1 MKNGIDR
8 SSQPTKGDLKELEER
23 ILDTIRGDLL
33 NLEERLMKAV
43 HDTAEL
49 LAKAFYSLAESQQL
63 RAVQL
68 EANQTALMARISAL
82 EARLTELEKRLNF
95 PDVSA
100 DDKSEKPQ

>member
-1 MKNGIDR
+1 MKNGTDR
-8 SSQPTKGDLKELEER
+8 GTQVSKGDLKELEDR

-49 LAKAFYSLAESQQL
+49 LAKALYGLAESQQL

-68 EANQTALMARISAL
+68 EANQAAVMARISAL

-95 PDVSA
+95 PGVSA
-100 DDKSEKPQ
+100 DDKTEKPQ

>member
-8 SSQPTKGDLKELEER
+8 GSQVTKGDLKELEER

-49 LAKAFYSLAESQQL
+49 LAKAFYNLAEAQQL

-95 PDVSA
+95 PDVSV

>member
-8 SSQPTKGDLKELEER
+8 GSQATKGDLKESEER
-23 ILDTIRGDLL
+23 ILDTVRGDLL

-49 LAKAFYSLAESQQL
+49 LAKAFYNLAEAQQL

-68 EANQTALMARISAL
+68 EANQTALMARIGAL

-95 PDVSA
+95 PDVT
-100 DDKSEKPQ
+100 DDKQDKPQ

>member
-8 SSQPTKGDLKELEER
+8 GTQATKGDLKELEER

-43 HDTAEL
+43 HDTADL
-49 LAKAFYSLAESQQL
+49 LAKAFYNLAEMQQL

-82 EARLTELEKRLNF
+82 EARLTELEKRLSF
-95 PDVSA
+95 PDISV
-100 DDKSEKPQ
+100 DDKEKPQ

>member
-1 MKNGIDR
+1 MKNGMER
-8 SSQPTKGDLKELEER
+8 GSHATKSDLKELEER

-49 LAKAFYSLAESQQL
+49 LAKAFYNLAEAQQL

-68 EANQTALMARISAL
+68 EANQTGLMARIGAL
-82 EARLTELEKRLNF
+82 EARLAELEKRLNF
-95 PDVSA
+95 AQVTPE
-100 DDKSEKPQ
+100 DKTEKPQ

>member
-1 MKNGIDR
+1 MKNGTDR
-8 SSQPTKGDLKELEER
+8 GTQVTKADLRDLEDR

-33 NLEERLMKAV
+33 NLEDRLMKAV

-49 LAKAFYSLAESQQL
+49 LAKAFYNLAESQQL

-95 PDVSA
+95 PNAGV
-100 DDKSEKPQ
+100 DDKTEKPQ

>member
-1 MKNGIDR
+1 MKNAMDR
-8 SSQPTKGDLKELEER
+8 GSQTTKSDLKDLQEH

-33 NLEERLMKAV
+33 NLEERLMKAE

-49 LAKAFYSLAESQQL
+49 LAKAFYNLAESQQL

-68 EANQTALMARISAL
+68 EANQAALMARISAL

-95 PDVSA
+95 PNVSP

>member
-8 SSQPTKGDLKELEER
+8 GTQATKSDLKEIEER

-43 HDTAEL
+43 HDTADL
-49 LAKAFYSLAESQQL
+49 LAKAFYNLAEMQQL
-63 RAVQL
+63 RSVQL

-82 EARLTELEKRLNF
+82 EARLTELEKRLAF
-95 PDVSA
+95 PDMPV
-100 DDKSEKPQ
+100 DEKEKPQ